1 MGASQRRG
9 VESPGA
15 DGRLQPEN
23 RDLQPANRDA
33 PDREPRFKPIT
44 QEQLDDLEGGGFDS
58 EELAEARRAAAS
70 LAQRGKDL
78 EIYNDLALAG
88 FTGTAYEMF
97 RADLAA
103 YGFPVVRSWV
113 RRGLMFKYCA
123 ERGRPVSATDD
134 ERLYL
139 MGATDEARDDRQE
152 LAMETAARALKF
164 FHAHVLLKGRW
175 SYEGGATLKTY
186 YVGACVYAFPNVYN
200 REAAQRRRWKP
211 VGGYG
216 LDLALEELRWRPLDP
231 RVDDDPADI
240 VADREIVLG
249 ELAGL
254 PPGIRDA
261 LTPVVFGDAAFADV
275 AEQLGITERAVEGRL
290 YRYRAERARR
300 RSQRGIR

>member
-9 VESPGA
+9 ERSQVAGA
-15 DGRLQPEN
+15 HLQPKN
-23 RDLQPANRDA
+23 QDLQPGDQDA
-33 PDREPRFKPIT
+33 PDRELFFKPAT
-44 QEQLDDLEGGGFDS
+44 QDQLDELEAGGFNS

-88 FTGTAYEMF
+88 FTGPAYEMF

-123 ERGRPVSATDD
+123 ERGRPVNVTDD

-152 LAMETAARALKF
+152 LAMETVARALKF
-164 FHAHVLLKGRW
+164 FHTHVLLRRRW
-175 SYEGGATLKTY
+175 SFEGGATLKTY
-186 YVGACVYAFPNVYN
+186 FIGACVYAFPNVYN
-200 REAAQRRRWKP
+200 RDAAQRRRWKP
-211 VGGYG
+211 VSYEFDST
-216 LDLALEELRWRPLDP
+216 LDELRWRPLDP

-240 VADREIVLG
+240 VAGREVVLG

-254 PPGIRDA
+254 RPGIRET
-261 LTPVVFGDAAFADV
+261 LTPVVFDDATFADV
-275 AEQLGITERAVEGRL
+275 AKQLGITERAVEGRL
-290 YRYRAERARR
+290 YRYRTERVRR
-300 RSQRGIR
+300 QSQRGIR